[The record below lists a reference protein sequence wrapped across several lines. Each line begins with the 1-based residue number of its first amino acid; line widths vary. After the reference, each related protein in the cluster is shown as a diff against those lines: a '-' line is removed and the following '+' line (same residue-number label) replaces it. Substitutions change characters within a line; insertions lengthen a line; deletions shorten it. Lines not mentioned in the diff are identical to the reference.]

1 VPLENPILPERDLLA
16 LTADLVDI
24 PSVSHDETAITD
36 HIEGELRRFA
46 HLETTRIGNN
56 LIARTQLGG
65 PYRVLLGGHT
75 DTVPV
80 NENAGSRVDGDTLWG
95 LGSAD
100 MKGGLAVMLEVAH
113 TLDVTSAPPAVD
125 VTWIFYTGE
134 EIASAHNGLGH
145 LFRDRPDLVAGDVAL
160 LGEPTGGV
168 IEAGCQG
175 SMRVELTLRGR
186 RAHTARPWM
195 GRNAIHRAGRI
206 LGVLD
211 AYEARQP
218 VLDGCEFR
226 EALEA
231 VAIAGGIA
239 GNVVPDQV
247 TLTINVRFAPDRTAD
262 QAEAAL
268 RDLLGDAVE
277 PDDEWKVLDVAVAA
291 PPSMTHPLLAAL
303 RDRNELP
310 VRAKLGWTDV
320 ARFAAAGIPAANFGP
335 GDPTLAHNA
344 EERVERR
351 ELEATYAA
359 LADLVARG
367 A

>member
-1 VPLENPILPERDLLA
+1 MTDLLQR
-16 LTADLVDI
+16 TADLVAV
-24 PSVSHDETAITD
+24 PSVSLDEQRLAD
-36 HIEGELRRFA
+36 EVEAELRQIDGLVVERVDD
-46 HLETTRIGNN
+46 NVV
-56 LIARTQLGG
+56 ARTQLGR
-65 PYRVLLGGHT
+65 PLRLVLAGHL

-80 NENAGSRVDGDTLWG
+80 NGNATPSIDGDVLWG

-113 TLDVTSAPPAVD
+113 TLDDPAVD
-125 VTWIFYTGE
+125 VTWIFYSGE
-134 EIASAHNGLGH
+134 EIASIHNGLGH

-160 LGEPTGGV
+160 LGEPTGGA

-175 SMRVELTLRGR
+175 SMKIEVTLRGQ

-195 GRNAIHRAGRI
+195 GRNAIHRAGR
-206 LGVLD
+206 VLSVLEG
-211 AYEARQP
+211 YEARRP

-226 EALEA
+226 EAIEA
-231 VAIAGGIA
+231 VAIAGGVA

-247 TLTINVRFAPDRTAD
+247 TLTINVRFAPDRSAD
-262 QAEAAL
+262 EAEAAL
-268 RDLLGDAVE
+268 RELLGGAIE
-277 PDDEWKVLDVAVAA
+277 PDDGWTVVDVAVAA

-303 RDRNELP
+303 RDRNGLG

-335 GDPTLAHNA
+335 GDSSVAHNA
-344 EERVERR
+344 DERVERSS
-351 ELEATYAA
+351 LEETYVA